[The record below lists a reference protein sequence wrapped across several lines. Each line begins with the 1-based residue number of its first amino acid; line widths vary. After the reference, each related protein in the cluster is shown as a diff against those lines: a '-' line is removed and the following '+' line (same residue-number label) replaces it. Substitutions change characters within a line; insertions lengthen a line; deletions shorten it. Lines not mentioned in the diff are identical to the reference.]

1 MNRRPLI
8 VFLTGGLG
16 NQLFQLANALTLDQ
30 DRELLLEWKLGR
42 PRCNKQGLP
51 DIMSLQLPKRVKLLN
66 RTGNSYFASKTAGF
80 ILRSGAAPKKWEK
93 RSIVR
98 GAILFFGRLVLS
110 IHFRKPIKLIQGLGI
125 GYSSTIRTQSQ
136 NFLIGYFQSYRFI
149 SDFQSF
155 KQLQLLSLTHENAEL
170 DKFRE
175 IAKRENPIVVHLRL
189 GDYKSEN
196 TFGIP
201 STSYYRKALFILTTK
216 YPNSKIWVFSDE
228 KIEAV
233 KIFPSEY
240 MHKVRWFTDNKLSS
254 AETLEIMRLGKSY
267 AIANSTF
274 SWWGAILC
282 KKEKPMVI
290 CPEPWFRF
298 QDDPLDLIPPDWKRV
313 AAW

>member
-1 MNRRPLI
+1 MNKKPLI

-16 NQLFQLANALTLDQ
+16 NQLFQVANALTWDQ
-30 DRELLLEWKLGR
+30 DREILLEWKLGR
-42 PRCNKQGLP
+42 PRCSKQGLP
-51 DIMSLQLPKRVKLLN
+51 DIMSFKLPKRVKLLN
-66 RTGNSYFASKTAGF
+66 RTRNSYFASKTAGF
-80 ILRSGAAPKKWEK
+80 ILRSGVAPKKWEK
-93 RSIVR
+93 NSIIR
-98 GAILFFGRLVLS
+98 GAIQFFGNLVLS
-110 IHFRKPIKLIQGLGI
+110 IHFWKPIKLIQGLGI
-125 GYSSTIRTQSQ
+125 GYSSTIKSQGQ

-149 SDFQSF
+149 SDFESF
-155 KQLQLLSLTHENAEL
+155 KALQLLSLTYKNAEL

-175 IAKRENPIVVHLRL
+175 IAKREHPIVVHLRL

-201 STSYYRKALFILTTK
+201 GTSYYRKALFTLTAK

-228 KIEAV
+228 EKEAV

-240 MHKVRWFTDNKLSS
+240 MQKVRWFTDNKLSS
-254 AETLEIMRLGKSY
+254 AETLEIMRLGISY

-282 KKEKPMVI
+282 KEEKPMVI
-290 CPEPWFRF
+290 CPDPWFRF